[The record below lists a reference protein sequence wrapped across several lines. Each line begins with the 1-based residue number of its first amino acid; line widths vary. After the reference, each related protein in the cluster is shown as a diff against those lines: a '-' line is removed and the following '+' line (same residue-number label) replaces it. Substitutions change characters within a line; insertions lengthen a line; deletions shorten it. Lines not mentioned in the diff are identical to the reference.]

1 MIGCFVLL
9 VSGLASAQTSYNRWD
24 ARPPAP
30 IKTPTR
36 VAIKPADTP
45 ATSAEVDPAD
55 SLAELATPRITAEQL
70 PVFPGGPEA
79 FIQYIKSR
87 TKRLKGA
94 RPAGT
99 LYITFTVLPTG
110 ATSNVHVA
118 PGRGISPSYDA
129 AVVEVISGISSFSPG
144 KRNGQLA
151 AMEVTVPIRFD

>member
-1 MIGCFVLL
+1 M
-9 VSGLASAQTSYNRWD
+9 SEMASAQTSYNRWD

-30 IKTPTR
+30 IKMPTR
-36 VAIKPADTP
+36 VAIKPAATP
-45 ATSAEVDPAD
+45 AASAEVNPAD
-55 SLAELATPRITAEQL
+55 SLAELATPRVTVEQT

-79 FIQYIKSR
+79 LIQYIKSR

-94 RPAGT
+94 RATGT
-99 LYITFTVLPTG
+99 VYITFTVLPTG

-129 AVVEVISGISSFSPG
+129 AVVEVISGISNFSPG
-144 KRNGQLA
+144 KRNGQPA